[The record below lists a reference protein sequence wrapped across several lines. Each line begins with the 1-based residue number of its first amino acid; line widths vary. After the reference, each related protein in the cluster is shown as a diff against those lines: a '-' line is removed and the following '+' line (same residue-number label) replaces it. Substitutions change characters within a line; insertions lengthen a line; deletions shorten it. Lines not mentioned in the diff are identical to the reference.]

1 MTDIIANIVTIIIIL
16 IFCSSFLES
25 YFDESKHISIRKYVM
40 LEDNYYCSRNSSKK
54 TKTPIKKHQAPPAKN
69 KQPPKPKE
77 DNSSLIRDCNSAMK
91 SLKVPSNERK
101 YLIAKIFNEHSPKT
115 VQEFIALAFKK

>member
-1 MTDIIANIVTIIIIL
+1 
-16 IFCSSFLES
+16 
-25 YFDESKHISIRKYVM
+25 M

-54 TKTPIKKHQAPPAKN
+54 TKTPIKKHQPAPPAKN

-77 DNSSLIRDCNSAMK
+77 DNSSLMRDCNSAMK
-91 SLKVPSNERK
+91 SLRVPSNERK